1 MDKAPA
7 YGAGDS
13 RFDPG
18 GGYKHSSGLPVFF
31 LTRLGTLFQALF
43 SNVFFQ
49 TPSDCCWFKY
59 LEFVVNDT
67 ILGGLAHW

>member
-18 GGYKHSSGLPVFF
+18 GGYKRRLDLPLFF
-31 LTRLGTLFQALF
+31 LTRLGTLF

-59 LEFVVNDT
+59 LEFVANDT